1 MFADGSIRILQ
12 SAIRNQMNLPNYFLA
27 DLPPE
32 AVLSPAMVAEAC
44 RTLKRNRAQYLVQR
58 STDSLVVVLCDVEE
72 AWLEPDIA
80 FRRLAL
86 EQTWNAGL
94 RHGANGI
101 MGNAVPEA
109 GAPGPGFSQ
118 ATLQKGLDN
127 FFHQF
132 TPENFH
138 ALLVQELGD
147 ARRLDRFVAD
157 GSGEK
162 SNRAALAVGPE
173 LLVHIAAG
181 NLPNPT
187 LMSIVLGLLTRS
199 AQFVKCTHA
208 AAFLP
213 RLFAHSIYDADA
225 KLGACLEI
233 AEWRGGNVELEAAL
247 FAGADCVT
255 ATGSDETLAA
265 IRARLPVKTRFLGYG
280 HRVSFGFVAH
290 EVLSGF
296 HTRQIVSRTTDDV
309 VAWNQL
315 GCLSPHVVY
324 VQTGGEV
331 SPEKFAE
338 LLANELER
346 REQTEPR
353 GELPAEHAAAIASRR
368 GIYEVRAAHS
378 PETTQHWCSRNS
390 TAWTV
395 VYEADARFQLSC
407 LNRFVYVKGV
417 RDLTEALQN
426 AETVRGQVSTVGLG
440 LPEHK
445 LEELATQLARWGVT
459 RVCPLGRMQ
468 NPPLT
473 WHHDGRPALGDLVTW
488 TDMEI

>member
-1 MFADGSIRILQ
+1 
-12 SAIRNQMNLPNYFLA
+12 MNLPNYFLA

-32 AVLSPAMVAEAC
+32 ATLSPAMVAEAC
-44 RTLKRNRAQYLVQR
+44 RTLKRNREKYLLPR
-58 STDSLVVVLCDVEE
+58 STDDIVKILCEVAAE
-72 AWLEPDIA
+72 WLRPENKFRQIA
-80 FRRLAL
+80 LK
-86 EQTWNAGL
+86 QTWNAGL
-94 RHGANGI
+94 RPGADGV

-109 GAPGPGFSQ
+109 GAPGLGFSRE
-118 ATLQKGLDN
+118 TLARGLDG
-127 FFHQF
+127 FFHHF

-138 ALLVQELGD
+138 ALLAQELGD
-147 ARRLDRFVAD
+147 ARRLDRFVA
-157 GSGEK
+157 GGGEK

-181 NLPNPT
+181 NLPNPA
-187 LMSIVLGLLTRS
+187 LMSMVLGLLTRS
-199 AQFVKCTHA
+199 AQFVKCAHA

-233 AEWRGGNVELEAAL
+233 AEWRGGNVELETAL
-247 FAGADCVT
+247 FADADCVT

-265 IRARLPVKTRFLGYG
+265 IRVRLPVKTRFLGYG

-290 EVLSGF
+290 EVLSGSY
-296 HTRQIVSRTTDDV
+296 TRQIISRAADDV

-338 LLANELER
+338 LLADELER

-407 LNRFVYVKGV
+407 LNRFIYVKGV
-417 RDLTEALQN
+417 RDLSEALQN
-426 AETVRGQVSTVGLG
+426 AETVRGQVSTVGLAV
-440 LPEHK
+440 PEHK
-445 LEELATQLARWGVT
+445 LEELATQLARWGAT

-473 WHHDGRPALGDLVTW
+473 WRHDGRPALGNLVTW
-488 TDMEI
+488 TDWEMG

>member
-1 MFADGSIRILQ
+1 
-12 SAIRNQMNLPNYFLA
+12 MNLPNYFLA

-32 AVLSPAMVAEAC
+32 ATLSPAMITEAC
-44 RTLKRNRAQYLVQR
+44 QTLKRNRAQYLAQR
-58 STDSLVVVLCDVEE
+58 STHSLVGVLCAVAE
-72 AWLEPDIA
+72 AWLKPDNS
-80 FRRLAL
+80 FRKLAL
-86 EQTWNAGL
+86 ELG
-94 RHGANGI
+94 
-101 MGNAVPEA
+101 PEKA
-109 GAPGPGFSQ
+109 GFSK

-127 FFHQF
+127 FFRQF
-132 TPENFH
+132 TPDNFH

-147 ARRLDRFVAD
+147 AQRLDRFVAGD
-157 GSGEK
+157 SGEK
-162 SNRAALAVGPE
+162 SNRMALAIGPE
-173 LLVHIAAG
+173 FLVHIAAG
-181 NLPNPT
+181 NLPNPA
-187 LMSIVLGLLTRS
+187 LMSIVPGLLTRS
-199 AQFVKCTHA
+199 AQFVKCA
-208 AAFLP
+208 SGSAFLP
-213 RLFAHSIYDADA
+213 RLFAHSIYDADP

-233 AEWRGGNVELEAAL
+233 AEWRGGKADLETVL
-247 FAGADCVT
+247 FAEADCVT

-265 IRARLPVKTRFLGYG
+265 IRARLPVKIRFLGHG
-280 HRVSFGFVAH
+280 NRVSFGFVAH

-296 HTRQIVSRTTDDV
+296 HARQIVSRTTDDV

-315 GCLSPHVVY
+315 GCLSPHVIY

-338 LLANELER
+338 LLADELER

-407 LNRFVYVKGV
+407 LNRFIYVKPV
-417 RDLTEALQN
+417 RDLAEALRY
-426 AETVRGQVSTVGLG
+426 AEMVRDQVSTVGLG
-440 LPEHK
+440 VPEHK
-445 LEELATQLARWGVT
+445 LEELATQLARWGAT

-473 WHHDGRPALGDLVTW
+473 WRHDGRPALGDLVLW
-488 TDMEI
+488 TDFEE

>member
-1 MFADGSIRILQ
+1 
-12 SAIRNQMNLPNYFLA
+12 MNLPNYFLA

-32 AVLSPAMVAEAC
+32 ATLSPAMIAEAC
-44 RTLKRNRAQYLVQR
+44 QTLKRNRAQYLAHR
-58 STDSLVVVLCDVEE
+58 STDSLIRILCSVAE
-72 AWLEPDIA
+72 AWLKPDHA

-86 EQTWNAGL
+86 ESGPEKAGFA
-94 RHGANGI
+94 R
-101 MGNAVPEA
+101 
-109 GAPGPGFSQ
+109 

-127 FFHQF
+127 LFRQF
-132 TPENFH
+132 TPANFH

-147 ARRLDRFVAD
+147 ARRLDRFIAD
-157 GSGEK
+157 GGGA
-162 SNRAALAVGPE
+162 NRLALAVGPE
-173 LLVHIAAG
+173 FLVHIAAG
-181 NLPNPT
+181 NLPVPA
-187 LMSIVLGLLTRS
+187 LMSLVLGLLTRS
-199 AQFVKCTHA
+199 AQFVKCAHGA
-208 AAFLP
+208 EFLP

-233 AEWRGGNVELEAAL
+233 AAWRGGNAGLESAL
-247 FAGADCVT
+247 FAEADCVT

-280 HRVSFGFVAH
+280 NRVSISFVAH
-290 EVLSGF
+290 EVLSGSYAGK
-296 HTRQIVSRTTDDV
+296 IISRAADDV

-315 GCLSPHVVY
+315 GCLSPHVIY
-324 VQTGGEV
+324 VQTGGEA

-338 LLANELER
+338 LLADELDR

-395 VYEADARFQLSC
+395 VYEADPRFQLSC
-407 LNRFVYVKGV
+407 LNRFIYVKPV
-417 RDLTEALQN
+417 RDLAEALQN
-426 AETVRGQVSTVGLG
+426 TGSVHGRVSTVGLG
-440 LPEHK
+440 VPEHRM
-445 LEELATQLARWGVT
+445 EELSMELAHWGVT

-473 WHHDGRPALGDLVTW
+473 WRHDGRPALGDLITW
-488 TDMEI
+488 TDCEA

>member
-1 MFADGSIRILQ
+1 V
-12 SAIRNQMNLPNYFLA
+12 NLPNYFLA

-44 RTLKRNRAQYLVQR
+44 RTLKRNRARYLAQR
-58 STDSLVVVLCDVEE
+58 FTDCLVGVLCDVAEG
-72 AWLEPDIA
+72 WLKPDNA

-86 EQTWNAGL
+86 ESGSGKT
-94 RHGANGI
+94 
-101 MGNAVPEA
+101 
-109 GAPGPGFSQ
+109 GFSR

-138 ALLVQELGD
+138 ELLVQELGD
-147 ARRLDRFVAD
+147 ARRLDRFVACGGD
-157 GSGEK
+157 APVAGVSGSG
-162 SNRAALAVGPE
+162 SNRMALAVGPE

-181 NLPNPT
+181 NLPNPA

-199 AQFVKCTHA
+199 AQFVKCAHGA
-208 AAFLP
+208 AYLP

-247 FAGADCVT
+247 FAEADCVT
-255 ATGSDETLAA
+255 AAGSDETLAA
-265 IRARLPVKTRFLGYG
+265 IRSRLPVKTRFLGYG

-324 VQTGGEV
+324 VQTGGEA

-338 LLANELER
+338 LLADELER

-407 LNRFVYVKGV
+407 LNRFIYVKGV

-440 LPEHK
+440 VPEHK
-445 LEELATQLARWGVT
+445 LEEMATQLARWGAT

-473 WHHDGRPALGDLVTW
+473 WRHDGRPALGDLVTW
-488 TDMEI
+488 TDWEM

>member
-1 MFADGSIRILQ
+1 
-12 SAIRNQMNLPNYFLA
+12 MNLPNYFLA

-44 RTLKRNRAQYLVQR
+44 RTLKRNRAQYLAQR
-58 STDSLVVVLCDVEE
+58 STDSLVGVLCDVAE
-72 AWLEPDIA
+72 AWLKPDNA

-86 EQTWNAGL
+86 ELG
-94 RHGANGI
+94 
-101 MGNAVPEA
+101 PEKT
-109 GAPGPGFSQ
+109 GFSQ

-147 ARRLDRFVAD
+147 ARRLDRFVACGGD
-157 GSGEK
+157 APVAGVSGFG

-181 NLPNPT
+181 NLPNPA
-187 LMSIVLGLLTRS
+187 LMSIVLGLLSRS
-199 AQFVKCTHA
+199 AQFVKCAHA

-247 FAGADCVT
+247 FAEADCVT

-290 EVLSGF
+290 EVLHGS
-296 HTRQIVSRTTDDV
+296 HTRQIISRAADDV

-338 LLANELER
+338 LLADELER

-407 LNRFVYVKGV
+407 LNRFIYVKGV

-440 LPEHK
+440 VPEHK
-445 LEELATQLARWGVT
+445 LEELAAQLARWGAT

-473 WHHDGRPALGDLVTW
+473 WRHDGRPALGDLVTW
-488 TDMEI
+488 TDWEMG

>member
-1 MFADGSIRILQ
+1 V
-12 SAIRNQMNLPNYFLA
+12 NPPNYFLA

-32 AVLSPAMVAEAC
+32 ATLSPAMVMEAC
-44 RTLKRNRAQYLVQR
+44 RTLKRNRAQYLAQR
-58 STDSLVVVLCDVEE
+58 STDSLVAVLCGVAA
-72 AWLEPDIA
+72 AWLKPDNA
-80 FRRLAL
+80 FRRRAL
-86 EQTWNAGL
+86 ESGL
-94 RHGANGI
+94 GKT
-101 MGNAVPEA
+101 
-109 GAPGPGFSQ
+109 GFPR

-127 FFHQF
+127 FFRQF

-147 ARRLDRFVAD
+147 ARRLDRFVEN

-162 SNRAALAVGPE
+162 LNRAALAVGPE

-181 NLPNPT
+181 NLPNPA
-187 LMSIVLGLLTRS
+187 LMSMVLGLLTRS
-199 AQFVKCTHA
+199 AQFVKCAQA

-233 AEWRGGNVELEAAL
+233 AEWRGGNADLETAL
-247 FAGADCVT
+247 FAEADCVT

-290 EVLSGF
+290 EVLSGL
-296 HTRQIVSRTTDDV
+296 HTRQIVARTTDDV

-338 LLANELER
+338 LLAAELER

-378 PETTQHWCSRNS
+378 PETTQHWCSRDS

-407 LNRFVYVKGV
+407 LNRFIYVKPV
-417 RDLTEALQN
+417 RDLAEALHH

-440 LPEHK
+440 VPEPK
-445 LEELATQLARWGVT
+445 LEELAMQLARWGAT
-459 RVCPLGRMQ
+459 RVCPLGWMQ
-468 NPPLT
+468 NPPLP
-473 WHHDGRPALGDLVTW
+473 WRHDGRPALGDLVTW
-488 TDMEI
+488 TDCEMG